1 MTDGRD
7 RVGEGDGGRE
17 RRPLTGAPRPLAT
30 LGTITSAD
38 RCTGRDRKERGD
50 NDRWSSRWIKK
61 KRKRKEERKKENVKD
76 LHGKFLLDVTVK
88 ITTSGKQQ
96 GTNTCLLYLSRFSGI
111 CNSLECF
118 SF

>member
-7 RVGEGDGGRE
+7 RVGEGDGGRERRE

-50 NDRWSSRWIKK
+50 NDRRSSRWKK
-61 KRKRKEERKKENVKD
+61 KKEEKERRKERKK
-76 LHGKFLLDVTVK
+76 
-88 ITTSGKQQ
+88 TSR
-96 GTNTCLLYLSRFSGI
+96 TCTANFY
-111 CNSLECF
+111 
-118 SF
+118 